1 MMERVANQRRKIWA
15 PGIHKRF
22 FMFWGHIARN
32 RVPETGI
39 RPPPT
44 PPKPGHP
51 EEATEGRRRALGLS
65 GGLPGNGEKPVQGG
79 QGFPEGPRGL
89 SPPRGKG
96 AASPLSGRPEWVSVA
111 RRSREGIGAALSDQ
125 SKLNRRAK

>member
-1 MMERVANQRRKIWA
+1 MGFTSAFSCSGGTLPGTGFRKL
-15 PGIHKRF
+15 GFDH
-22 FMFWGHIARN
+22 
-32 RVPETGI
+32 
-39 RPPPT
+39 PP